1 MLSGKLL
8 EALHASKAMFL
19 FHVRGKKEKRIER
32 EKEGERELSLRK
44 KKTTFHAWQSL
55 KTDLSSWFSNPVT
68 DLSKRFNK
76 IF

>member
-1 MLSGKLL
+1 M
-8 EALHASKAMFL
+8 EALHASKAMF
-19 FHVRGKKEKRIER
+19 FYHVRGKKEKRIER
-32 EKEGERELSLRK
+32 ERELRRERELSLRK